1 MRSARLVCAF
11 WLASCAPSPNETPDF
26 GIVPE
31 ELQSGL
37 AFVTE
42 ETRALQTDDF
52 SNPGYL
58 WVEKGKELFAAC
70 RECHDK
76 PQGDFHNTAAKFP
89 LIHER
94 TGRLTNLQG
103 QINICRTEHQKKDAF
118 GYESE
123 EMLGLVSYIKNLS
136 LNQTLNYEITGE
148 LLPSFEAGK
157 SYFYKRR
164 GQLNLSCAQ
173 CHDENWGK
181 KMRGD
186 TVSQGHING
195 FPAFRNDWQTLG
207 SAHRRFQACN
217 IGVRAQ
223 TSGLGSKDYLNLEVY
238 LKARGAGLENETPS
252 IRR

>member
-1 MRSARLVCAF
+1 
-11 WLASCAPSPNETPDF
+11 
-26 GIVPE
+26 
-31 ELQSGL
+31 
-37 AFVTE
+37 VTE
-42 ETRALQTDDF
+42 ETRALQADDF

-58 WVEKGKELFAAC
+58 WVEKGTELFAAC
-70 RECHDK
+70 LECHDK

-103 QINICRTEHQKKDAF
+103 QINICRTEHQEKDAF

-136 LNQTLNYEITGE
+136 LNQTQNYEITGE
-148 LLPSFEAGK
+148 LFPSFEAGK

-223 TSGLGSKDYLNLEVY
+223 TSELGSKDYLNLEVY
-238 LKARGAGLENETPS
+238 LKARGTGLENETPS